1 MASARFRIEKRLP
14 MKTAHPTWHLNRS
27 GRGLRPTE
35 IGDAFYLCADS
46 WLTFRQGLSLGGH
59 VRRGECGTTAT
70 PTVLCG
76 EKRRGAETGEEAQAR
91 SSNAFPR

>member
-59 VRRGECGTTAT
+59 VHRRECGTTVVYAHRFV
-70 PTVLCG
+70 PSG

-91 SSNAFPR
+91 